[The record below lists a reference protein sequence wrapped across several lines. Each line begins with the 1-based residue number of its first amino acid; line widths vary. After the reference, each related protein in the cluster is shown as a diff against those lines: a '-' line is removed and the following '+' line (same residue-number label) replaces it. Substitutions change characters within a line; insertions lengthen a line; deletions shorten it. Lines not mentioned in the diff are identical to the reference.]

1 MLKDKIDI
9 WKTNYFQARKK
20 FRKDQEKRKHT
31 KELKSKIIVENDA
44 VELEKEKM
52 VVLGQ
57 CVSDTNIEDL
67 NVGMEMELALDVLYE
82 DDDNEYLIWKWKP
95 IGA

>member
-1 MLKDKIDI
+1 MHLRRAGEHLEGDKAIKA
-9 WKTNYFQARKK
+9 WLPGLVNRTHASG
-20 FRKDQEKRKHT
+20 T
-31 KELKSKIIVENDA
+31 EL
-44 VELEKEKM
+44 L
-52 VVLGQ
+52 
-57 CVSDTNIEDL
+57 EDL